1 MPDAPRRPPMIDPW
15 FSRLRPVRPED
26 EALDQLLAEA
36 AETLGFRSAAI
47 VLARETTGEFEY
59 VALHGDEDAREL
71 LHTHLAR
78 DYVMAQVEA
87 ADVLGVVRHL
97 SAETRADLGFVAPGA
112 PRTSARSWHPDD
124 LLMAALKEGADL
136 RGLLVLDD
144 PVDGK
149 APSDASKARVHDWT
163 RSHCAQVL
171 ASDERRRADEGAG
184 LAESAVTILRLLR
197 ARHPSPVDRAQ
208 ACLEALRVALDGRLV
223 LVHLADGDAW
233 RRIDGTVSVPDPVEC
248 ETWRRALPLLQRL
261 HPGSGPVVLAASRRL
276 GDPEVVD
283 ALAEVVELWQQ
294 REGSPQLLVLPLSA
308 QRELLGL
315 VAVARSQQSA
325 QWTDL
330 EIALARRICLDLA
343 RAV

>member
-1 MPDAPRRPPMIDPW
+1 MPAAPRRPPMSDPW

-59 VALHGDEDAREL
+59 VALHGDEHAREL

-78 DYVMAQVEA
+78 DHVLAQVEA

-97 SAETRADLGFVAPGA
+97 SAEARADLGFVAPGA

-124 LLMAALKEGADL
+124 LLVAALKQGADL

-144 PVDGK
+144 PIDGK
-149 APSDASKARVHDWT
+149 APSDASKARIHDWT

-171 ASDERRRADEGAG
+171 ARDEHRRADEGAG

-197 ARHPSPVDRAQ
+197 AGHPSPVDRAQ

-223 LVHLADGDAW
+223 
-233 RRIDGTVSVPDPVEC
+233 
-248 ETWRRALPLLQRL
+248 
-261 HPGSGPVVLAASRRL
+261 SR
-276 GDPEVVD
+276 
-283 ALAEVVELWQQ
+283 
-294 REGSPQLLVLPLSA
+294 VLPDD
-308 QRELLGL
+308 ELLG
-315 VAVARSQQSA
+315 AAYAIAR
-325 QWTDL
+325 
-330 EIALARRICLDLA
+330 EIADNTSAVSVALTRQLLWGMLGAPSPWDAHRADSAAIAHLGQGRDVAEGVTSFLEKRPPAFPDTVSDDYPGHVLPHWPAPPADLTD
-343 RAV
+343 

>member
-1 MPDAPRRPPMIDPW
+1 MPDAPRRPSVIDPW

-59 VALHGDEDAREL
+59 VALHGDDDAREL

-78 DYVMAQVEA
+78 DHVLAQVEA

-97 SAETRADLGFVAPGA
+97 SAEARADLGFVAPGA
-112 PRTSARSWHPDD
+112 PRASARSWHPDD
-124 LLMAALKEGADL
+124 LLVAALKEGADL

-144 PVDGK
+144 PIDGK
-149 APSDASKARVHDWT
+149 APSDASKARIHDWT

-171 ASDERRRADEGAG
+171 ARDEHRRADEGAG

-197 ARHPSPVDRAQ
+197 AGHPSPVDRAQ

-223 LVHLADGDAW
+223 LAHLERTAAESGVRAMVLETGAAQPEA
-233 RRIDGTVSVPDPVEC
+233 IALYTSSGYEPVPGFGHYRD
-248 ETWRRALPLLQRL
+248 
-261 HPGSGPVVLAASRRL
+261 S
-276 GDPEVVD
+276 
-283 ALAEVVELWQQ
+283 
-294 REGSPQLLVLPLSA
+294 PLSRCFGKVL
-308 QRELLGL
+308 QIPPVDG
-315 VAVARSQQSA
+315 VPPGP
-325 QWTDL
+325 
-330 EIALARRICLDLA
+330 ARR
-343 RAV
+343 